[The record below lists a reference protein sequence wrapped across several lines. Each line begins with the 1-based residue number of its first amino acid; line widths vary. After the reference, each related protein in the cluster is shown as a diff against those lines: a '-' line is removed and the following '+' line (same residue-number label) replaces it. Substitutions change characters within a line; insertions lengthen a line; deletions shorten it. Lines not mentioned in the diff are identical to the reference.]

1 MSPRTAL
8 LTTAT
13 AVGWTALLAVAVGT
27 GASPLL
33 AVAAGLVSLGAWHRL
48 GGWLSSVPALGCVLM
63 LATGPVTATTVAAAG
78 VAAVLVLVHVVLVD
92 LADDVQGATAATAVS
107 ALRPL
112 VPGAVAALVATLAVG
127 FAAVAGGALP
137 PVDALL
143 VAAPLLLLAAFL
155 LGLGMATRRA
165 FWGLLVKPSRLSP
178 MTKRYLA
185 RAGLRP

>member
-8 LTTAT
+8 LATAT
-13 AVGWTALLAVAVGT
+13 AASWTALLTVGVAAGASALLAVAS
-27 GASPLL
+27 A
-33 AVAAGLVSLGAWHRL
+33 LVSLGVWHRL
-48 GGWLSSVPALGCVLM
+48 GGWLSTVPALGCVLM
-63 LATGPVTATTVAAAG
+63 LASGRVTEVTVAAAG
-78 VAAVLVLVHVVLVD
+78 AAAVLVLVHVVLVD
-92 LADDVQGATAATAVS
+92 LTDDVQGATAGAVGS
-107 ALRPL
+107 ALRRL
-112 VPGAVAALVATLAVG
+112 LPGAVAALVATVLVG

-137 PVDALL
+137 PVEPLL

-178 MTKRYLA
+178 MTRRYLA